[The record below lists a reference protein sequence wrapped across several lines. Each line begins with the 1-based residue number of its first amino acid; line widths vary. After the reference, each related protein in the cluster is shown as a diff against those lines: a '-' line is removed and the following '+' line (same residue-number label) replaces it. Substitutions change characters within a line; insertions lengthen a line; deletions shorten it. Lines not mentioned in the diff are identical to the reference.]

1 MPRAG
6 AIPASRTLWRSRQ
19 KEMPDAGATTV
30 DPAATGTGTDS
41 SSGRMG
47 PGWAG
52 GRPVPGGRAQDRS
65 RPRPHDRA
73 PAGAARRNRDTTDN
87 GDKAM
92 RAATPGTSAADV
104 ALSVR
109 GLTVSLPK
117 GMERAHA
124 VQDVSF
130 DLRRGQI
137 LCVIGESGSGKSVTA
152 NTVMGLLPKVIT
164 VSAGSITLEGR
175 EIVGMGAE
183 ELRSLRGRIVSM
195 IFQDPLSA
203 LNPLMTVGAQID
215 EAMAAHG
222 HGTPVSRRERA
233 LELLAE
239 VGLPDPELMFHQYPF
254 RLSGG
259 QRQRVMIA
267 MALALEPTILIAD
280 EPTTALDV
288 TTQAQI
294 LKLIRDI
301 QRRKGMSV
309 MFITHDFGVVAEIAD
324 QVVVMEK
331 GHVVEQGSAAKV
343 LTSPDHPYTRRLIAA
358 VPHLRSQDRATP
370 PGPAPAPLLT
380 VEGLVKTYRSGS
392 KLFGTLRVVPAVREV
407 SFQVAPGRT
416 LGVVG
421 ESGSGKSSL
430 GRLLIKLM
438 DSDAGRIVFDGTDI
452 AGLDE
457 ARFRPLRPKIQMIFQ
472 DPFASLNP
480 RMTIGTILTVGPM
493 AHGMPAAQ
501 AREAA
506 RELLEMVGLDPGAH
520 GRYPHEFSGG
530 QRQRIG
536 IARALMFKPK
546 LLVADEAVSALDV
559 SIQAQILELLDRIQ
573 RETGVAMIFITHD
586 LRVASQICDQIAVMQ
601 KGRIVEMGPPSQ
613 IFVHPR
619 AAYTREL
626 VAAIPGER
634 PAAA

>member
-1 MPRAG
+1 MAVV
-6 AIPASRTLWRSRQ
+6 S
-19 KEMPDAGATTV
+19 KETV
-30 DPAATGTGTDS
+30 DSPQT
-41 SSGRMG
+41 
-47 PGWAG
+47 
-52 GRPVPGGRAQDRS
+52 
-65 RPRPHDRA
+65 
-73 PAGAARRNRDTTDN
+73 
-87 GDKAM
+87 
-92 RAATPGTSAADV
+92 

-109 GLTVSLPK
+109 GLTISLPK

-124 VQDVSF
+124 VEDISF
-130 DLRRGQI
+130 DLMRGQI

-152 NTVMGLLPKVIT
+152 NAIMGLLPKAIRVASGAIELDGT
-164 VSAGSITLEGR
+164 EL
-175 EIVGMGAE
+175 VGLAADK
-183 ELRSLRGRIVSM
+183 LRDLRGRVVSM

-215 EAMAAHG
+215 EGMAAHG
-222 HGTPVSRRERA
+222 FGTPTSRRERA
-233 LELLAE
+233 LELLTE
-239 VGLPDPELMFHQYPF
+239 VGLPDPKLMYHQYPF

-324 QVVVMEK
+324 SVVVMEK
-331 GHVVEQGSAAKV
+331 GRVVEQGSAAKV
-343 LTSPDHPYTRRLIAA
+343 LQAPDHPYTRRLIAA
-358 VPHLRSQDRATP
+358 VPRLRSEDRTP
-370 PGPAPAPLLT
+370 LPGTDPNPLLKVNSLT
-380 VEGLVKTYRSGS
+380 KTYRSGS
-392 KLFGTLRVVPAVREV
+392 ALLRSLRVVPAVHDV
-407 SFQVAPGRT
+407 SLQLAPGRT

-421 ESGSGKSSL
+421 ESGSGKSTL
-430 GRLLIKLM
+430 GRLLIKLLEA
-438 DSDAGRIVFDGTDI
+438 DGGRIVFDGTDI
-452 AGLDE
+452 APLDE
-457 ARFRPLRPKIQMIFQ
+457 RRFRSLRPKIQMIFQ

-480 RMTIGTILTVGPM
+480 RMTVGSILTVGPI
-493 AHGMPAAQ
+493 AHGMPQTQ
-501 AREAA
+501 ARDEAHA
-506 RELLEMVGLDPGAH
+506 LLTLVGLDPGAFE
-520 GRYPHEFSGG
+520 RYPHEFSGG

-546 LLVADEAVSALDV
+546 LLIADEAVSALDV

-586 LRVASQICDQIAVMQ
+586 LRVASQICDEIAVMQ
-601 KGRIVEMGPPSQ
+601 KGRIVEQGPPSQ
-613 IFVHPR
+613 IFFNPR

-626 VAAIPGER
+626 VAAIPGEQSELH
-634 PAAA
+634 PATAVESR